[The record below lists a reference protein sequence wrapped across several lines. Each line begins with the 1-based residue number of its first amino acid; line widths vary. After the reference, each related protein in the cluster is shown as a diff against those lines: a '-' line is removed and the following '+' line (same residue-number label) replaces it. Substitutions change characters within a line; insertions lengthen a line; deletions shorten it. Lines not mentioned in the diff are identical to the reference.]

1 MKRVFVSGCFDL
13 FHYGHV
19 EFLRLAKAQGDWLIV
34 SVARDATVKALKRE
48 PIYPEAERLEIV
60 RACRYVNEAFLAYGE
75 TSEHDYL
82 SYLKALRP
90 EFWVVGGDDAC
101 FEEKREISAQ
111 LAIRIVTVPPRV
123 QNVHVTQLL
132 EKIRARA

>member
-34 SVARDATVKALKRE
+34 SVARDATVQALKRE
-48 PIYPEAERLEIV
+48 PIYPEAERPEIV

-82 SYLKALRP
+82 PYLKALRP
-90 EFWVVGGDDAC
+90 EIWVVGGDDAYIEDK
-101 FEEKREISAQ
+101 FLVAHKHGIDLRTI
-111 LAIRIVTVPPRV
+111 PPRV
-123 QNVHVTQLL
+123 QGPHVTTVI
-132 EKIRARA
+132 EKIRARG

>member
-34 SVARDATVKALKRE
+34 SVARDDTVRVLKRE

-90 EFWVVGGDDAC
+90 EIWAVGDDDAC
-101 FEEKREISAQ
+101 IEEKCAIADRLGIHLCEIP
-111 LAIRIVTVPPRV
+111 VRV
-123 QNVHVTQLL
+123 QNVHATQLI
-132 EKIRARA
+132 EKIRARG